1 MFLSL
6 YPDHTD
12 DYEPESFRELEN
24 WIEMIKETE
33 AARNR
38 VVPRILVGNKVD
50 LTEGIVVDVSTARVS
65 ISGFFSLCSNDQ
77 NFVRMTRNGQNR
89 IGCGL
94 LEHQPRHVSTL
105 RSPY

>member
-1 MFLSL
+1 VFLSP

-50 LTEGIVVDVSTARVS
+50 LTEGIVVDVSTARAFLVS
-65 ISGFFSLCSNDQ
+65 LAYA
-77 NFVRMTRNGQNR
+77 RMTK
-89 IGCGL
+89 IL
-94 LEHQPRHVSTL
+94 FA
-105 RSPY
+105 